1 MVQNNKTIKYKASA
15 SFDKFINSQN
25 DYWGLGEN
33 KFCRLSEGKS
43 VEVNSKDSCV
53 KYLIDNEHLV
63 KGK

>member
-1 MVQNNKTIKYKASA
+1 MEKKKKPVKYKASE

-25 DYWGLGEN
+25 DYWGLGESNCN
-33 KFCRLSEGKS
+33 KLSDGKS

-63 KGK
+63 KG